1 LDAVRAISKFK
12 SIQVMAATKSAIVK
26 CIEQNYISGKSL
38 EDIIKRFESDAK
50 ISPPTSRAEVD
61 TLANLTEHAPVVKFV
76 NEMILDALK
85 SRASDIHVEPYQDNV
100 RVRFRIDGML
110 HTVISVPKEL
120 NLPIVPR
127 IKILAQMDIA
137 ENRRPQDGRFT
148 VNVAGRPVDLRV
160 ATFPLVYGESVSVR
174 LLDKARIREIG
185 ELGLSQN
192 TCMKFERSVTSSHG
206 IILIS
211 GPTGSGKT
219 TTLYAILKKIGSPE
233 KNIHTIEDP
242 IEYLMDYVN
251 QSQVNPHAGLT
262 FATAL
267 RSFLRHNPD
276 VLMVGEIRDQ
286 ETAEIAFRAALT
298 GHLILSTLHTYDAPT
313 AVSRLK
319 DLGID
324 KNLLSSSMVCV
335 LAQRLVRIVCS
346 SCREEYYPEKTVLND
361 LKSPFDLNGKFYR
374 GKGCEEC
381 KGTGYKGRIGIFE
394 LLEFTDEIKNL
405 IMEDAP
411 LKEIKKMAMKSGMK
425 LLEDDGLEK
434 VKQEITT
441 VEEVMRV
448 TRR

>member
-1 LDAVRAISKFK
+1 
-12 SIQVMAATKSAIVK
+12 
-26 CIEQNYISGKSL
+26 
-38 EDIIKRFESDAK
+38 
-50 ISPPTSRAEVD
+50 
-61 TLANLTEHAPVVKFV
+61 
-76 NEMILDALK
+76 
-85 SRASDIHVEPYQDNV
+85 
-100 RVRFRIDGML
+100 
-110 HTVISVPKEL
+110 
-120 NLPIVPR
+120 
-127 IKILAQMDIA
+127 
-137 ENRRPQDGRFT
+137 
-148 VNVAGRPVDLRV
+148 
-160 ATFPLVYGESVSVR
+160 
-174 LLDKARIREIG
+174 
-185 ELGLSQN
+185 
-192 TCMKFERSVTSSHG
+192 
-206 IILIS
+206 
-211 GPTGSGKT
+211 
-219 TTLYAILKKIGSPE
+219 
-233 KNIHTIEDP
+233 
-242 IEYLMDYVN
+242 MDYVN